1 MWHIG
6 MKPSTRPL
14 IRLGVALTASAAVSG
29 AAANLFGGSAAAVT
43 LPFATTAAID
53 TSNTTV
59 GFADSNLYAETPA
72 DIDRSLDAMQAMG
85 VQNVR
90 ILIPWGVVEPVQ
102 GLYNW
107 STVDYIVNAANQR
120 NMGVLGVLNSTPTWS
135 EVPGQ
140 PAFAG
145 APTSPQAYGDFA
157 GQVAQRYAGKISAYE
172 IWNEPNVYSSWLP
185 KPDPAVYTQL
195 LQAAYPAIKAAD
207 PNATVI
213 GGVLMSTVGDGGN
226 LAYNPVSY
234 LQQMYAD
241 GAQGNFDALSFHPY
255 HYTLPFSQGG
265 PYGDASAINQ
275 MSLMHQ
281 LMIDNGDGTKLIWA
295 SEYGEPTSAGATEAM
310 QSSFIQDFLN
320 SWSQIP
326 YAGPSFIYT
335 TRDVLT
341 GSPNP
346 EDTFG
351 VLRSDWTWKPAA
363 YVIQQW
369 TATHPQNPA
378 PAQLTAA
385 MSPASMNATT
395 LLAASAPVSTAVT
408 PATATAPATAVVTP
422 ETATV
427 TPPPTMASATTAPAD
442 PPATALVA
450 ATAPTETASSSTGSG
465 SGAAA
470 LPSAGTSGLN
480 TETPAATTGTTSSTG
495 TTDSST
501 SATRTTGSP
510 TSTTGTSSTSQAAS
524 TSTGTSAATSK
535 TAKSSAGSTS
545 GSSTSTAG
553 TRSPKH

>member
-1 MWHIG
+1 M
-6 MKPSTRPL
+6 
-14 IRLGVALTASAAVSG
+14 ALTASAAVSA
-29 AAANLFGGSAAAVT
+29 AAANLVGGPAVVVT

-59 GFADSNLYAETPA
+59 GFADSNLYGETPA
-72 DIDRSLDAMQAMG
+72 DIDRSLDAMQSMG

-140 PAFAG
+140 PPFAG

-295 SEYGEPTSAGATEAM
+295 SEYGEPTSAGATEDM
-310 QSSFIQDFLN
+310 QSSFIQDFLS

-378 PAQLTAA
+378 PTELTAA
-385 MSPASMNATT
+385 MSPVSTNATT
-395 LLAASAPVSTAVT
+395 LLAASGPVSTNATTLLAASGPVSTAVT
-408 PATATAPATAVVTP
+408 TASVTAPATAAATP

-427 TPPPTMASATTAPAD
+427 TPPPTPASATTATSD
-442 PPATALVA
+442 PPATAPVTA
-450 ATAPTETASSSTGSG
+450 ATPATTAGPSTGSD

-480 TETPAATTGTTSSTG
+480 TETPATTTGTRTTETTGSTTSSTG
-495 TTDSST
+495 
-501 SATRTTGSP
+501 TTGSP
-510 TSTTGTSSTSQAAS
+510 TSTTGTNSTSQAGS
-524 TSTGTSAATSK
+524 TSTDTSAGSAATPK
-535 TAKSSAGSTS
+535 TAKSSPGSTS
-545 GSSTSTAG
+545 GSSSSTAG